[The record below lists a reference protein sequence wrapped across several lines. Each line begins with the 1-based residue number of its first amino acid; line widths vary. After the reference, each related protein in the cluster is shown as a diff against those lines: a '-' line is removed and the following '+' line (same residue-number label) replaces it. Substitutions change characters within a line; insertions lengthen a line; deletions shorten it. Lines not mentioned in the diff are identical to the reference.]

1 MWNRRDDVIA
11 DLLKEIRDQLKNQV
25 TRSIAE
31 NIARDTE
38 KISDI
43 LKTAQIDLEAI
54 KLNAMGVKKEKEAV

>member
-31 NIARDTE
+31 NIARDTL